1 MVRLFIILSGLFAS
15 ILLLICFIA
24 VRSTLTIRV
33 KFLIGAHHFQWNA
46 EVYLWGKQ
54 VWTIKSRKR
63 SEAKKKKAG
72 GRAEHSGAGNDQED
86 SAKLWNEHLDKGLK
100 LLSSLNL
107 GESVVVRQVVWVT
120 TCGTGD
126 AAETALLSGII
137 WSIKASIL
145 PWVSRYCSDRPRI
158 NVVPTFQR
166 KTLNSDLSCMF
177 QVKIGDAIAMIKKI
191 RRHWKEG

>member
-1 MVRLFIILSGLFAS
+1 MFIILSGLFAS

-33 KFLIGAHHFQWNA
+33 KFLIGAHHFHWSA
-46 EVYLWGKQ
+46 EVYLWGRQ

-63 SEAKKKKAG
+63 SEAKKKTTGGKAG
-72 GRAEHSGAGNDQED
+72 GNDSDNDQED
-86 SAKLWNEHLDKGLK
+86 SLKLWNERLDNGLK
-100 LLSSLNL
+100 LLRSLNL
-107 GESVVVRQVVWVT
+107 GECVVVRHMVWVT

-126 AAETALLSGII
+126 AVETALLSGII

-145 PWVSRYCSDRPRI
+145 PWVSRFCSDRPRI